1 MATQVQQP
9 SMQQEMLRRRMPLLT
24 AGIAV
29 VCLGLL
35 LRVIWLQFPQDQR
48 VAREFAAQREA
59 SSGRTERVETER
71 GLIYDRNG
79 NRFAVN
85 TVQYRVGVNPPLV
98 ADARELAN
106 DLASILNQDPL
117 DIYNLL
123 ISDAQWQYIGVVNP
137 DTWRQISD
145 LDNFA
150 IDAERVYRRA
160 YPQGSLASQVLGFVA
175 GTGADA
181 SGYNGVEGERNDILS
196 GNIEDQEV
204 SNIPFGLPEDFAAL
218 GNGADLVLTIDRD
231 VQFLIETEL
240 QLAINTTG
248 ATGGTIIVM
257 NPRNGDILGMAN
269 YPTFDPNFY
278 DQVEDQ
284 RVYNNPAVS
293 SVFEPGSIFKV
304 LTVAVAL
311 DTGAITRDWS
321 YFDNGRID
329 DVGNVVIQNWDR
341 QAHGVTDLQTVLVDS
356 LNVGTATIAREVAG
370 QFTVNTFYQ
379 RLQRFGIGSPTQVD
393 LQGEV
398 AGNLRVPGDELWSD
412 SDLMTNSFGQ
422 GVSVTPLQMLTAVNA
437 IANDG
442 LMMQPRIIHQ
452 IIDGDNI
459 TTATTSVLGSPISA
473 ETANIVTD
481 LMVATVRDGFDGGA
495 QLPGYTVA
503 GKTGTAEIP
512 DVLGYR
518 SDAWIMSFVGFLPA
532 DDPQFS
538 ILIKLDEPTSDNW
551 ASQVAAP
558 VFRRLAE
565 RLVILLEIPPD
576 NVRLALNQQASLGQ

>member
-1 MATQVQQP
+1 MATQTPQY
-9 SMQQEMLRRRMPLLT
+9 SMQQDMVRRRIPLLT
-24 AGIAV
+24 AGILV

-59 SSGRTERVETER
+59 SSGRTQRVETER
-71 GLIYDRNG
+71 GVIYDRNG

-98 ADARELAN
+98 ADARGLAN
-106 DLASILNQDPL
+106 QLATILNRDPL
-117 DIYNLL
+117 QLYNLL
-123 ISDAQWQYIGVVNP
+123 ISDTQWQFIGVVDP

-145 LDNFA
+145 IDSFA
-150 IDAERVYRRA
+150 IDAERVYRRF
-160 YPQGSLASQVLGFVA
+160 YPQGSLASHVLGFVA

-181 SGYNGVEGERNDILS
+181 SGYNGVEGQRNDLLS
-196 GNIEDQEV
+196 GEIEDQEV
-204 SNIPFGLPEDFAAL
+204 STIPFGLPEDFAAL
-218 GNGADLVLTIDRD
+218 GTGADLVLTIDRD
-231 VQFLIETEL
+231 IQFLIETEL
-240 QLAINTTG
+240 QLAIDSTG
-248 ATGGTIIVM
+248 SIGGTIIVM

-278 DQVEDQ
+278 DQVQDE

-304 LTVAVAL
+304 LTVAAAL
-311 DTGAITRDWS
+311 ELGAVTPDWS
-321 YFDNGRID
+321 YYDNGRMD
-329 DVGNVVIQNWDR
+329 DIGSVTIQNWDR
-341 QAHGVTDLQTVLVDS
+341 RAWGTTDLQTVLVSS
-356 LNVGTATIAREVAG
+356 LNVGTATISREISRQFGVA
-370 QFTVNTFYQ
+370 TFYQ
-379 RLQRFGIGSPTQVD
+379 MLERFGIGSPTLVD

-398 AGNLRVPGDELWSD
+398 SGNLRIPGDELWSE
-412 SDLMTNSFGQ
+412 SDLLTNSFGQ

-442 LMMQPRIIHQ
+442 LMMQPRIIFQ
-452 IIDGDNI
+452 RIDGEEVTN
-459 TTATTSVLGSPISA
+459 ASTSVLGSPISA
-473 ETANIVTD
+473 QTANIVTD
-481 LMVATVRDGFDGGA
+481 MMVATVRDGFDASA

-503 GKTGTAEIP
+503 GKTGTAEIA

-518 SDAWIMSFVGFLPA
+518 SDAWIMSFIGFLPA
-532 DDPQFS
+532 DDPQLS
-538 ILIKLDEPTSDNW
+538 ILIKLDEPQGVQW

-565 RLVILLEIPPD
+565 RLVILMEIPPD
-576 NVRLALNQQASLGQ
+576 DVRMSINQQASVGQ

>member
-473 ETANIVTD
+473 ESANIVTD